1 VETGLYPDVLPLS
14 GPIEGD
20 TTADLDDHAGKLGD
34 EMEEVLAKRLLDGL
48 IEIRPCFEISA
59 IAPAARA
66 QTVCEK
72 FSSACSMIGF
82 DLLARYQRPVL
93 PYMSEERRQE
103 AHVLDLEQP
112 GRVIRE
118 HYFYRIYDA
127 DRADRPVG

>member
-1 VETGLYPDVLPLS
+1 MLRFCGSRDNYAQGRKVWRDGGASDEIRLAAVAGMARRLESRVGIGLYLDVLPLS

-34 EMEEVLAKRLLDGL
+34 EMEEEVLAKRLRLLDGL

-72 FSSACSMIGF
+72 FS
-82 DLLARYQRPVL
+82 
-93 PYMSEERRQE
+93 
-103 AHVLDLEQP
+103 
-112 GRVIRE
+112 
-118 HYFYRIYDA
+118 
-127 DRADRPVG
+127 